1 MQVWWAEETF
11 DSFAL
16 ANLALWALR
25 HIYSR
30 LCQVCQRVDSR
41 PRVSQVSVWEHSS
54 VFGESE
60 WSIDAYHSQE
70 ATLVTLMNRFLF
82 FILSD
87 SLRWSFQSCWHFGSF
102 GLFAFVLCAHHREV
116 SDDRASSNFNDPSA
130 HAAPGSLKSPSFQ
143 LLISPVSPGIFT
155 SDQPRVC
162 DRVPRSQ
169 EGDSLLSSH

>member
-1 MQVWWAEETF
+1 MQSWWAEDPKLLPGNVCTDWSGFVGIKEYLQLCL
-11 DSFAL
+11 SGVSEGW
-16 ANLALWALR
+16 LW
-25 HIYSR
+25 
-30 LCQVCQRVDSR
+30 
-41 PRVSQVSVWEHSS
+41 QVSVWEHSS
-54 VFGESE
+54 MFCESE
-60 WSIDAYHSQE
+60 WIIDAYHSQE

-102 GLFAFVLCAHHREV
+102 GLFAFVLCAYHREV
-116 SDDRASSNFNDPSA
+116 SYDRASSNFNDPSA
-130 HAAPGSLKSPSFQ
+130 RAAPGSLKSPSVQ

-162 DRVPRSQ
+162 DGVPRSQ